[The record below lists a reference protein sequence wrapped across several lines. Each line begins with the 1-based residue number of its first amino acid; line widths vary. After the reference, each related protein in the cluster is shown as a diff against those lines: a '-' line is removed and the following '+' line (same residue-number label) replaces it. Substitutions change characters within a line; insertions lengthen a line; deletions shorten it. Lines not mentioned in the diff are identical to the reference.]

1 MASGADAGMKITLSR
16 STLAAIPA
24 NAAAA
29 LPVLAVVTTSAPHSS
44 ALATAIA
51 EARSLSEAVGWR
63 PSSFTH
69 TRLTPATEARRGALY
84 IGVPPTVSG
93 GTLES
98 EAIGSSGP

>member
-1 MASGADAGMKITLSR
+1 MASGADAGTKITLSR

-29 LPVLAVVTTSAPHSS
+29 LPVLAVVTTSAFCSK
-44 ALATAIA
+44 ALVTAIA

-63 PSSFTH
+63 PSSLTS
-69 TRLTPATEARRGALY
+69 TLPTPAAAAKRGAWY
-84 IGVPPTVSG
+84 IGVPPTFSG